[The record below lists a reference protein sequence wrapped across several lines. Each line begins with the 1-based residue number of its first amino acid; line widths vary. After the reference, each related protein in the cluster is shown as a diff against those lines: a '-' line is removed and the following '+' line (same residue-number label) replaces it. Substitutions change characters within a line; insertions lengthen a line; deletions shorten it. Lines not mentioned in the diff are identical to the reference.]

1 LPTKTSQADIMQAK
15 YGSHGDYPSIALMPN
30 SVLESYTLTVKAF
43 NLAEKYR
50 LPVMLL
56 SDEVIAHMR
65 EKVVLPETATLEI
78 IDRAEP
84 TVPPDWYQHYP
95 DTTTGIAPM
104 ASFGTGYRFH
114 VTGLTHDPSGFPT
127 ERPDEIEALLE
138 KLKNKMIHNPKDMTM
153 VEEYCCSDADVCI
166 VAVGSVARSARQA
179 VKMLRRHSI
188 RAGLLRPQIVWPFP
202 KRPIEEMLER
212 VPCVLV
218 PEMNVGQI
226 RKEVER
232 LASDR
237 RSTIKGLNVLNSCM
251 ITAEQIVERVL
262 SLELKPRARKGGRV
276 YA

>member
-1 LPTKTSQADIMQAK
+1 MNPAVASEWER
-15 YGSHGDYPSIALMPN
+15 
-30 SVLESYTLTVKAF
+30 LE
-43 NLAEKYR
+43 
-50 LPVMLL
+50 
-56 SDEVIAHMR
+56 
-65 EKVVLPETATLEI
+65 
-78 IDRAEP
+78 
-84 TVPPDWYQHYP
+84 
-95 DTTTGIAPM
+95 
-104 ASFGTGYRFH
+104 AS
-114 VTGLTHDPSGFPT
+114 
-127 ERPDEIEALLE
+127 IEACQKCPIHQVCSHKVIGEGSRRAFIMAVGEAPGE
-138 KLKNKMIHNPKDMTM
+138 KEDHTGRPFVGKSGKFFRLVMRSAGYMKGDVYIANILKCRPPENRQPSEEEVGACLPFLWKQIELVNPR
-153 VEEYCCSDADVCI
+153 VI